1 MATTIQRH
9 EVSTVKSVRFGM
21 MSKEQ
26 IERMSVV
33 EVTEGTFYDSNG
45 DPKLNSLF
53 DPRMGV
59 IERGRKCKT
68 CEQDYILCPG
78 HPGHISLARPI
89 FNIQF
94 DKEIMKIARCFCC
107 RCGKLLI
114 NKDSAIIKAVL
125 KANQGKK
132 RFKKVFKLIANTY
145 KIARCG
151 SINEADAGGVL
162 DTGGCGALQPDKY
175 INDMAPQRG
184 AVLVAQWRADRITGG
199 VPEGLV
205 VDAAGMINQKMNADY
220 VLAWFKRITPEDA
233 IVMALSPEWCMPSY
247 LIIESVL
254 VVPPACRPSV
264 RQYNGQ
270 RSEDDIT
277 HKYIDIIKNNNLLKE
292 TLASGNTVP
301 EANIQSSINLIQY
314 HVMTMHDNDGKKLQ
328 MSNTRTYRPIKS
340 FICRLK
346 GKEGRIRSNLMGKR
360 VDFSA
365 RSVISPD
372 ANIKMSELGVP
383 LEIAMNLTYPE
394 VVNKYN
400 INEMYKLV
408 RNGNKVYPG
417 AKRLES
423 IKKNTSIFLM
433 DNILEDIILE
443 YGDIVHRHLRDG
455 DYVLFNRQP
464 TLHRMS
470 MMAHVVK
477 VMPGKT
483 FRFNTDCCM
492 PYNAD

>member
-1 MATTIQRH
+1 MQIQRH
-9 EVSTVKSVRFGM
+9 EVSTVKSVQFGM

-94 DKEIMKIARCFCC
+94 DKEIIKLAKCFCC
-107 RCGKLLI
+107 KCGKLLI
-114 NKDSAIIKAVL
+114 NKEHALVKTIM
-125 KANQGKK
+125 KANRGKK
-132 RFKKVFKLIANTY
+132 RFKRVFKLIFNTY
-145 KIARCG
+145 KVGRCG
-151 SINEADAGGVL
+151 TINESDAGGIL
-162 DTGGCGALQPDKY
+162 DNGGCGALQPDKY
-175 INDMAPQRG
+175 VNAMTPQMG
-184 AVLVAQWRADRITGG
+184 GYLVAQWRADRLVGAL
-199 VPEGLV
+199 PEGIML
-205 VDAAGMINQKMNADY
+205 DASGMIEQKMNAEY

-233 IVMALSPEWCMPSY
+233 SVMAMSPEWCMPSY
-247 LIIESVL
+247 LIIETVP

-277 HKYIDIIKNNNLLKE
+277 HKYIDIIKHNNILKE
-292 TLASGNTVP
+292 ALASGQVMP
-301 EANIQSSINLIQY
+301 ENQLQMHVNVIMY
-314 HVMTMHDNDGKKLQ
+314 HVMTLHDNDGKKLNQ
-328 MSNTRTYRPIKS
+328 STTRTYRPIKS

-394 VVNKYN
+394 VVNKFN

-408 RNGNKVYPG
+408 RNGNKIYPG

-423 IKKNTSIFLM
+423 VKKNTSTFLM

-443 YGDIVHRHLRDG
+443 YGDIIHRHLRDG

-470 MMAHVVK
+470 MMAHIVK

-483 FRFNTDCCM
+483 FRFNPDDCEC
-492 PYNAD
+492 YNAD